1 MRVPTKRRYLSPR
14 QEEIMRS
21 GTELERKIE
30 PLRQRIHS
38 GSDVPSQGRV
48 ERVIAPASV
57 ELCARIRT
65 LSYDAIQVS
74 IPRT

>member
-21 GTELERKIE
+21 GTELERKVE
-30 PLRQRIHS
+30 FLRQRVHS

-48 ERVIAPASV
+48 ERVIAPAGV
-57 ELCARIRT
+57 EL
-65 LSYDAIQVS
+65 
-74 IPRT
+74 